1 MKNLSATDIKFN
13 LDKWVAN
20 NGTGRYLNQDYIL
33 NPDSDYSVIENVGMQ
48 QVKKEIHEFIDV
60 LVKNNK
66 LETCLEI
73 GLGIYGSSHFLWR
86 SMFDKVISI
95 EQDKQRVLN
104 FRDKTSAYY
113 KKFILNDSR
122 SCFIYGSSQDPSSV
136 EKIDKLLKGNKVDLL
151 FIDGDHQYKSI
162 LCDWLLYNKF
172 VDKGGIIAFHD
183 CVSIV
188 DNHGVPKFLKKIKSF
203 NNNVKLH
210 NIVHSSNFGISY
222 YYNS

>member
-136 EKIDKLLKGNKVDLL
+136 EKIDKLLKGN
-151 FIDGDHQYKSI
+151 
-162 LCDWLLYNKF
+162 
-172 VDKGGIIAFHD
+172 
-183 CVSIV
+183 
-188 DNHGVPKFLKKIKSF
+188 
-203 NNNVKLH
+203 
-210 NIVHSSNFGISY
+210 
-222 YYNS
+222 

>member
-1 MKNLSATDIKFN
+1 MKNLQLGDIKNN
-13 LDKWVAN
+13 LDKWVTN
-20 NGTGRYLNQDYIL
+20 NGTGRYLDKDYIVD
-33 NPDSDYSVIENVGMQ
+33 PDNDYSVIENVGMQ
-48 QVKKEIHEFIDV
+48 QVKTEIHEFINV

-73 GLGIYGSSHFLWR
+73 GLGIYGSTHFLWR
-86 SMFDKVISI
+86 SMFDKIITI

-104 FRDKTSAYY
+104 FRDKTSAYFN
-113 KKFILNDSR
+113 KFILNDNR
-122 SCFIYGSSQDPSSV
+122 SSFIYGPSQDPSSV
-136 EKIDKLLKGNKVDLL
+136 EKVDKLLDGHNVDLL
-151 FIDGDHQYKSI
+151 FIDGDHAYKSI

-172 VDKGGIIAFHD
+172 VAKGGIIAFHD
-183 CVSIV
+183 SVAKV

-210 NIVHSSNFGISY
+210 NIVYSSNFGLSY